1 MHHDADLER
10 RFGGLRRLYG
20 DAAYARLRAA
30 RVAIVGVG
38 GVGSWAAE
46 ALARCGIAQLTL
58 VDLDHVAESNIN
70 RQIQALSTTIGQA
83 KVDALRERIAL
94 IHPGCTVQAVDAFVE
109 RVEARAGAGGAAG
122 ASGTAQPA
130 GEADALVAASTAPP
144 AAPAS
149 NWPALLPGPVDV
161 VIDACDDAQA
171 KLILARWALR
181 GGTPLI
187 LCGAAGGKRDASR
200 IQALDLVQAS
210 NDPLLA
216 RLRSQLRREGLLPKA
231 ADRAGKPRPP
241 KASGLVC
248 VVSPEP
254 VTRPQANDACALDGS
269 LNCHGYGSVVTVTA
283 TMGLVAADAALH
295 CIVSGRRP
303 GRGRPAGAA
312 EPFHADPRRSGPI

>member
-1 MHHDADLER
+1 MNEPADLER

-20 DAAYARLRAA
+20 DAAYERLRAA

-46 ALARCGIAQLTL
+46 ALARCGVAKLTL
-58 VDLDHVAESNIN
+58 VDMDHVAESNIN
-70 RQIQALSTTIGQA
+70 RQIQALSSTLGQA

-109 RVEARAGAGGAAG
+109 RTSEPPGAQPQAGPAWATAGA
-122 ASGTAQPA
+122 
-130 GEADALVAASTAPP
+130 EP
-144 AAPAS
+144 AALPQPDRSTLPAS
-149 NWPALLPGPVDV
+149 NWPSLLASPVDA

-171 KLILARWALR
+171 KLILARWSLAS
-181 GGTPLI
+181 GTPLV

-200 IQALDLVQAS
+200 IQALDLVQVS
-210 NDPLLA
+210 HDPLLA

-231 ADRAGKPRPP
+231 ASRAGKPRAA

-248 VVSPEP
+248 IASPEP
-254 VTRPQANDACALDGS
+254 VTRPPTDAACALDGS

-295 CIVSGRRP
+295 RILTRR
-303 GRGRPAGAA
+303 
-312 EPFHADPRRSGPI
+312 

>member
-1 MHHDADLER
+1 MHDDADLER

-83 KVDALRERIAL
+83 KVEALRERIAL

-109 RVEARAGAGGAAG
+109 RLDAVQDAAG
-122 ASGTAQPA
+122 AVPEA
-130 GEADALVAASTAPP
+130 GGVAAGITEGMAADGPPVERALPAARPP

-171 KLILARWALR
+171 KLILARWALDS
-181 GGTPLI
+181 GTPLI

-200 IQALDLVQAS
+200 IQALDLVHAS

-216 RLRSQLRREGLLPKA
+216 RLRSQLRREGRLPKA
-231 ADRAGKPRPP
+231 ADRAGKPRPAKP
-241 KASGLVC
+241 SGLVC
-248 VVSPEP
+248 VASPEP
-254 VTRPQANDACALDGS
+254 VTRPPADGGCALDGS

-295 CIVSGRRP
+295 RVVSA
-303 GRGRPAGAA
+303 PAAR
-312 EPFHADPRRSGPI
+312 PRRG

>member
-1 MHHDADLER
+1 MHDDADLER

-20 DAAYARLRAA
+20 DAACARLRAA

-58 VDLDHVAESNIN
+58 IDLDHVAESNIN

-83 KVDALRERIAL
+83 KVEALRERIAL

-109 RVEARAGAGGAAG
+109 RLDAPAG
-122 ASGTAQPA
+122 ASGAAQPR
-130 GEADALVAASTAPP
+130 GEAAAPAAASTQPP

-149 NWPALLPGPVDV
+149 NWPALLPEPVDV

-171 KLILARWALR
+171 KLILARWALTS
-181 GGTPLI
+181 GTPLI

-200 IQALDLVQAS
+200 IQAIDLVHAS

-231 ADRAGKPRPP
+231 ADRAGKPRPA

-248 VVSPEP
+248 VASPEP
-254 VTRPQANDACALDGS
+254 VTRPQADDACALDGS

-295 CIVSGRRP
+295 RIVSGRPAQPIRP
-303 GRGRPAGAA
+303 QPAGAA
-312 EPFHADPRRSGPI
+312 RTALRS